1 MIEMMQEGYLTV
13 LVKKK
18 EQKKGQSFIY
28 KVAGLK
34 AQRWEGYPQKA

>member
-1 MIEMMQEGYLTV
+1 MIWEKYLTV

-18 EQKKGQSFIY
+18 EQKKGQNFIY

-34 AQRWEGYPQKA
+34 AQRWEGYL

>member
-1 MIEMMQEGYLTV
+1 MIEIIQEKYLTV

-18 EQKKGQSFIY
+18 EQKKGQNFIY

-34 AQRWEGYPQKA
+34 AQGYLQRG